1 MLEHW
6 INAHVLGISICPPM
20 GATQKVIIH
29 FDAEVLVVGWK
40 RETTF
45 YFVVMCCMNV
55 DYNTWSSL

>member
-29 FDAEVLVVGWK
+29 FDTEVLVVGWK
-40 RETTF
+40 GKPHFTLLSCI
-45 YFVVMCCMNV
+45 V
-55 DYNTWSSL
+55 

>member
-6 INAHVLGISICPPM
+6 INAHVLGISVCLPM

-29 FDAEVLVVGWK
+29 FDTEVLVVGWK

-45 YFVVMCCMNV
+45 YFVVMHYMNV